1 MDDLIAIAE
10 REAAA
15 ASQKAEGAA
24 KYLQEWTQGERTVI
38 TNLKRMGTVIS
49 GAEFQQVTSAFVEQ
63 HRSVFEFTDENK
75 FEYSAL
81 HEQYVELMEKTLIDL
96 AKEVD
101 MDELLACLPEFMQ
114 ARRAC
119 ARARSRTRARPHPHP
134 TRSRARRLLRR
145 AARTTS
151 TPRARPRPST
161 SCSPSP
167 TSPLLKT

>member
-96 AKEVD
+96 AKGVD

-114 ARRAC
+114 ARRAH
-119 ARARSRTRARPHPHP
+119 ARARARARPPPHP
-134 TRSRARRLLRR
+134 TRPRARHLLRR